1 MSSRKMEGPRP
12 CCSPATTTDSTT
24 NTTTDSTLADSSET
38 FEVEDVDGEND
49 PNTEINIE
57 TETETETNAEV
68 DTATESS
75 DFGSN
80 KEEEGDSPVN
90 LDRFL
95 SGPCSIC
102 SSPDHDDED
111 CEKEPDP
118 RYLMTTALP
127 RPHASEDTSH
137 LLFLSSSSFS
147 CNGDQDGPGGSQ
159 NSNLE

>member
-1 MSSRKMEGPRP
+1 MEGPRP
-12 CCSPATTTDSTT
+12 CCSPATTTNTTT
-24 NTTTDSTLADSSET
+24 NTTTDSTLAGSTET

-49 PNTEINIE
+49 PNTEINTE
-57 TETETETNAEV
+57 TETETETNTEV
-68 DTATESS
+68 DTATENS

-80 KEEEGDSPVN
+80 EEDEGDLPVN

-102 SSPDHDDED
+102 GSPDHDDED
-111 CEKEPDP
+111 CEKEPDS

-137 LLFLSSSSFS
+137 LASSSSS
-147 CNGDQDGPGGSQ
+147 SGNGDQDGLGGSQ